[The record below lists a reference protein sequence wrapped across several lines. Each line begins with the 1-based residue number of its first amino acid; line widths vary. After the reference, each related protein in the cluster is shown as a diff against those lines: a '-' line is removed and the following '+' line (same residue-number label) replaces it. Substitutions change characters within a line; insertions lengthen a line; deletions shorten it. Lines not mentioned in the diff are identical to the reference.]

1 MTRKTRAILVL
12 LGLLIVIFA
21 LTALAYALLPGETLR
36 EQAPIAPTLFTLPPG
51 GAP

>member
-1 MTRKTRAILVL
+1 MPRKTRAILVL
-12 LGLLIVIFA
+12 LGLLIIMFA
-21 LTALAYALLPGETLR
+21 ITALAYAFLPGETLR